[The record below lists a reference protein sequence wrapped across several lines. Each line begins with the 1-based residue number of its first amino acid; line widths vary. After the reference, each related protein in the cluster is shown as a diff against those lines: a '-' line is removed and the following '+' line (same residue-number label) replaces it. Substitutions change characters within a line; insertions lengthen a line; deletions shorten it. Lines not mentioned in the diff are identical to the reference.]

1 MASGEQEKEEGQKGR
16 QKGWQEEEKMR
27 PPCKRRAGKCL
38 LVRHMKS
45 RRDSGKVRGVDVGGL
60 KLSSSEREREKERW
74 RKRERG
80 WVGGGRESEPK
91 SSPDWGGERGSRGS
105 SKWHV
110 Q

>member
-1 MASGEQEKEEGQKGR
+1 
-16 QKGWQEEEKMR
+16 MR

-38 LVRHMKS
+38 LVRQMKS

-80 WVGGGRESEPK
+80 WGGGGGGGGGAERMSPNAPLIGGGVERQPRKLDVACTVKEQKECVTPRHRE
-91 SSPDWGGERGSRGS
+91 
-105 SKWHV
+105 V
-110 Q
+110 V